1 MATTKVRCPACG
13 AKNDGEA
20 RKCRIC
26 GQDLRDSA
34 ERPLTMPQPGSE
46 AMRSARLSGV
56 VLVAVLAVVGLG
68 LLALLFGVV
77 EGPRWL
83 SDARNR
89 LPLVGQTPSDGWTA
103 FEEPSGSWEG
113 ELPVD
118 RTEETLVFPTADTGS
133 ARQWISRLGG
143 TSTVPD
149 TELSIVWTTV
159 PTPEGE
165 QVQSSLASAGEA
177 WARLLGGVTS
187 RNDEAGFQGLP
198 ARRVTVTDLRQ
209 GEERATAEVVLI
221 RRGEQLV
228 ILQSRSIYADHPQFS
243 RLVDGFGFR

>member
-26 GQDLRDSA
+26 GQDLRETS

-46 AMRSARLSGV
+46 VMRSARLSGL
-56 VLVAVLAVVGLG
+56 VLIAVFAVVGLG
-68 LLALLFGVV
+68 VLALAFGVV
-77 EGPRWL
+77 EGPQWL
-83 SDARNR
+83 SDARNK
-89 LPLVGQTPSDGWTA
+89 LPLVGQSPSDGWTS

-118 RTEETLVFPTADTGS
+118 RTEESLAFPTADTGS

-143 TSTVPD
+143 TSTTPD
-149 TELSIVWTTV
+149 TELSILWTTV
-159 PTPEGE
+159 PAPEDE
-165 QVQSSLASAGEA
+165 QIEQSLASAGEA
-177 WARLLGGVTS
+177 WAQQVGGPTS
-187 RNDEAGFQGLP
+187 SNEEASFQGLP
-198 ARRVTVTDLRQ
+198 ARRVTITDLRQ
-209 GEERATAEVVLI
+209 GDERATAEALLI

-228 ILQSRSIYADHPQFS
+228 ILQSRSIYPDHPQFS
-243 RLVDGFGFR
+243 RLVNGFTFV